1 MRLRPVVRNLHLG
14 GDRHT
19 FIRHSTLGLLA
30 GMLLAG
36 TSIPAES
43 SPANVVVSRIGIVA
57 IGGRQIFSS
66 TQLTVSWT
74 PVAEDQA
81 HHFEVFAI
89 ESVQGTSVLAT
100 ANSAVTTVTLTGLKA
115 ATAYSVTV
123 RACHDEACSTSSAAD
138 AVTGETDTEYWQLR
152 GTGNTVDRLTK
163 IVSDGNARLSATRFG
178 PDAGAMA
185 NRVQLYYGPMRT
197 STSSG
202 PQLAAAVSSG
212 AVDPSIPDTFLT
224 FTSRSGSSGLTSPA
238 SASTLVAEV
247 ATGQGVPLA
256 QHLGGFMRL
265 FFEARGADGRVRIM
279 SIDSRDGYLG
289 LDFNRGSASTCSTQA
304 DYSAG
309 GGCEPTLAIAVD
321 GDAGGNSRITNARQ
335 FKVAWPTLDS
345 PHWDLAIGTFMVFTT
360 DRVDGCSTFPM
371 NHGYAVWDGISWVV
385 QYHENG
391 CPKLFTSA
399 QAAFPLHS
407 GGDRYRLYYG
417 DPSIQDGRRASNLP
431 FLGPKK
437 LVYADGVISG
447 SPALI
452 DFEDWEAQTAAR
464 DVVFLWPNGEQMNA
478 SAEGYIDD
486 YHFLTP
492 TGSSA
497 LQVMYITITDGA
509 IVPIAVSAV
518 LRNP

>member
-1 MRLRPVVRNLHLG
+1 VGFPFDLPIDTIM
-14 GDRHT
+14 
-19 FIRHSTLGLLA
+19 RHSTLGLLT

-36 TSIPAES
+36 ASIPAES
-43 SPANVVVSRIGIVA
+43 SPANVVVSRVRVVA

-81 HHFEVFAI
+81 HHVEVFAI
-89 ESVQGTSVLAT
+89 EAMQGTSVLAM
-100 ANSAVTTVTLTGLKA
+100 ADPSVTTATLTGLKA

-123 RACHDEACSTSSAAD
+123 RACQDEACSTSSAAD
-138 AVTGETDTEYWQLR
+138 AVIGETDTEYWQLR
-152 GTGNTVDRLTK
+152 GTGNTVNGLTK

-178 PDAGAMA
+178 PDAGGMA
-185 NRVQLYYGPMRT
+185 NRVQLYYGPMASMR
-197 STSSG
+197 
-202 PQLAAAVSSG
+202 PQLAAAVSSR
-212 AVDPSIPDTFLT
+212 AADASIPDSFLA
-224 FTSRSGSSGLTSPA
+224 FTSRSGSSGLTSP
-238 SASTLVAEV
+238 SSPSTLIAEV
-247 ATGQGVPLA
+247 ATGQGVPIA
-256 QHLGGFMRL
+256 QHLGGFVRL
-265 FFEARGADGRVRIM
+265 FFEAKGADNRVRIM
-279 SIDSRDGYLG
+279 SIDSRDGYVG

-309 GGCEPTLAIAVD
+309 GGCEPTVAIAVD
-321 GDAGGNSRITNARQ
+321 GDAGGNRRITNARQ

-345 PHWDLAIGTFMVFTT
+345 PHWDMSIGTFMVFTT
-360 DRVDGCSTFPM
+360 DRVDGCSTFQM
-371 NHGYAVWDGISWVV
+371 NHGYAVWDGVRWVV
-385 QYHENG
+385 QYRDNG

-399 QAAFPLHS
+399 QAAFPLHA
-407 GGDRYRLYYG
+407 GGARYRLYYG
-417 DPSIQDGRRASNLP
+417 DPSLQDGRRAGNLP

-437 LVYADGVISG
+437 LIYADGAVSG
-447 SPALI
+447 SPALV

-464 DVVFLWPNGEQMNA
+464 DVVFLWPTGEQLEA
-478 SAEGYIDD
+478 GAEGYIDD

-492 TGSSA
+492 TGSNA